1 MTFAPGPSPTQKT
14 LQPLR
19 FAVLATDRLDEAA
32 VGNLLENQPG
42 FRNQPLN
49 RLAHADV
56 LVVVAPA
63 LTGVVLRRIRT
74 ITEGRSIPVAA
85 VLDHVGD
92 ADLLAGVEAGLRGV
106 LWRKQTNAAR
116 LATLLLSVSSGE
128 SDLPTVM
135 QSRLLQELADLQ
147 RSVLA
152 PRGITASG
160 LEAREVQV
168 LALMAD
174 GLGTSE
180 IAERITYSERTVKNI
195 ISGLLTRW
203 NLRNRTQAVAY
214 ALRSGIL

>member
-1 MTFAPGPSPTQKT
+1 
-14 LQPLR
+14 
-19 FAVLATDRLDEAA
+19 
-32 VGNLLENQPG
+32 
-42 FRNQPLN
+42 
-49 RLAHADV
+49 
-56 LVVVAPA
+56 
-63 LTGVVLRRIRT
+63 
-74 ITEGRSIPVAA
+74 
-85 VLDHVGD
+85 
-92 ADLLAGVEAGLRGV
+92 
-106 LWRKQTNAAR
+106 
-116 LATLLLSVSSGE
+116 
-128 SDLPTVM
+128 M